1 MYHKCNFVTFYFFV
15 SENQQNFKDRQHHS
29 VQTLLHHL
37 KPKPLGH
44 LVVEEE
50 EVVVEQ
56 EEIFKLNANVKKFL
70 QEDSSLYV
78 KE

>member
-1 MYHKCNFVTFYFFV
+1 
-15 SENQQNFKDRQHHS
+15 
-29 VQTLLHHL
+29 
-37 KPKPLGH
+37 
-44 LVVEEE
+44 VVEEE
-50 EVVVEQ
+50 VVEQ